1 MNDEESRKGYGH
13 VLKYTGIFGGVQG
26 LNILIGLVRN
36 KLVAVILGPAGMGLA
51 SLFNTTVN
59 FISQATNLGLPV
71 SAVKHL
77 SEVADS
83 GDSGLINHQIRIIR
97 AWALLTAVIGML
109 VCIVAGPILSS
120 SAFSWGDH
128 TLHFVLLAPAVG
140 LLAITG
146 GETAILK
153 ATRRLRQLAVIQVSA
168 VLASLLISVPIY
180 SLFGQPGIVP
190 VIVLMALTTMLLTI
204 FYSFR
209 YYPLQMRCSRGLLG
223 EGMQMVRLG
232 LAFVFGGII
241 TSGSEIL
248 TRSFLNVYGTL
259 DEVGLYNAGYM
270 LIITLAGIAASA
282 MEADYFPRLSAVN
295 ADRQAVNTIVNQQI
309 EVSLL
314 LLSPMLVLF
323 IVGLPILLPLLYS
336 SRFMPVVAMTQVAA
350 FSIYLKVITTPMEY
364 ITLAK
369 GHSVAFVVLDGV
381 FVISQV
387 ALIML
392 CYHSWGL
399 FGAGVALSLSYVAE
413 LIVMLLYAGLR
424 YRYFLSSRVCLY
436 VLVQLPL
443 GISAYVLTLCAYGW
457 LYWLLGTAIF
467 LFSAAFS
474 LYILYQKTS
483 LWNKLKQRFLHR

>member
-26 LNILIGLVRN
+26 LNILMGLVRN

-59 FISQATNLGLPV
+59 FISQVTNLGLPV

-77 SEVADS
+77 SEVVDS
-83 GDSGLINHQIRIIR
+83 GDSGLINRQIRIIR
-97 AWALLTAVIGML
+97 AWALLTAIIGMI

-120 SAFSWGDH
+120 SVFAWGDH

-153 ATRRLRQLAVIQVSA
+153 ASRRLRQLAAIQIYT
-168 VLASLLISVPIY
+168 VLASIFISVPIY
-180 SLFGQPGIVP
+180 FFFGESGIVP
-190 VIVLMALTTMLLTI
+190 VILLMALATMLLTV
-204 FYSFR
+204 FYSYRF
-209 YYPLQMRCSRGLLG
+209 YPLLLRGSRGLLG
-223 EGMQMVRLG
+223 EGTQMVRLG

-259 DEVGLYNAGYM
+259 AEVGLYNAGYM
-270 LIITLAGIAASA
+270 LIMTFAGIVASA

-295 ADRQAVNTIVNQQI
+295 TDREAVNTTVNRQI
-309 EVSLL
+309 EVSML

-323 IVGLPILLPLLYS
+323 IIGLPILLPLLYS
-336 SRFMPVVAMTQVAA
+336 SRFVPVVAMTQVAA

-369 GHSVAFVVLDGV
+369 GHSVAFVVLDAV
-381 FVISQV
+381 FFIVQV

-392 CYHSWGL
+392 FYRFWGL
-399 FGAGVALSLSYVAE
+399 FGTGVALSLSYVAE
-413 LIVMLLYAGLR
+413 LAVILLYAGLR

-436 VLVQLPL
+436 ALAQLPL
-443 GISAYVLTLCAYGW
+443 GIAAYVLTLFASGW

-483 LWNKLKQRFLHR
+483 LWNKLKQRFFHR